1 MFDDLDDEDSEDSED
16 LTEEEMSELAEWELD
31 WDSLSEEQA
40 DAIEQIFLQVR
51 ITKRKSS
58 NLQAPF
64 SLSRTS

>member
-58 NLQAPF
+58 KLQAPF